1 MVIFSFEAFV
11 LRCFL
16 IKGFDTTVS
25 CLDLF
30 LEVFNILVTHTHA
43 HTKKTYQF
51 CYLKSSIYLDYREV
65 VEHAL

>member
-30 LEVFNILVTHTHA
+30 LEVFNILVTHTHT
-43 HTKKTYQF
+43 HKKKDLSILLF
-51 CYLKSSIYLDYREV
+51 KIFYLPRLQRSC
-65 VEHAL
+65 

>member
-30 LEVFNILVTHTHA
+30 LEVFNILVTHTH
-43 HTKKTYQF
+43 TQKKKDLSILLF
-51 CYLKSSIYLDYREV
+51 KIFYLPRLQRSC
-65 VEHAL
+65 

>member
-30 LEVFNILVTHTHA
+30 LEVFNILVTHTRTH
-43 HTKKTYQF
+43 KKDLSILLF
-51 CYLKSSIYLDYREV
+51 KIFYLPRLQRSC
-65 VEHAL
+65 